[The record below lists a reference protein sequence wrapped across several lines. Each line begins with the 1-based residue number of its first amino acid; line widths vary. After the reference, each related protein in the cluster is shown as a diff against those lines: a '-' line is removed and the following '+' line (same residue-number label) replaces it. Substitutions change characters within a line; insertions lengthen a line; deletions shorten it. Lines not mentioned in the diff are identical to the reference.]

1 VGKSWASIHAYS
13 GGDIHTHA
21 TRASSIVPLG
31 EEQDLLSRHL
41 GFLSLSPTL
50 PLLPLPAL
58 YALFPQHLVFSF
70 RDGIIL
76 LYSSMKSYREMG
88 DPKDS
93 E

>member
-1 VGKSWASIHAYS
+1 
-13 GGDIHTHA
+13 
-21 TRASSIVPLG
+21 
-31 EEQDLLSRHL
+31 
-41 GFLSLSPTL
+41 
-50 PLLPLPAL
+50 LLPLPAL